1 MFSATSFV
9 VPCMSTLAA
18 KHGSHD
24 QKGKVMGIL
33 RSLGAL
39 ARALGPV
46 FASTGNDDYPKIFEL
61 FLIIVV
67 FCIAYWI
74 LGSSFTYIS
83 GAVLLTVPWYLLRK
97 AN

>member
-1 MFSATSFV
+1 
-9 VPCMSTLAA
+9 MSTLAA

-46 FASTGNDDYPKIFEL
+46 FASTGNLMKIQKYFNSLYL
-61 FLIIVV
+61 FFFL
-67 FCIAYWI
+67 F
-74 LGSSFTYIS
+74 
-83 GAVLLTVPWYLLRK
+83 
-97 AN
+97 